1 MLTSNLFGTCR
12 GIQNERCK
20 ERLCVLRYGMQ
31 FHDLAYSK
39 NSALLGYYAASR
51 GNFLYHNSLRNNPE
65 ERCFELLRGGRLN
78 FCLI

>member
-39 NSALLGYYAASR
+39 NSALLAITQRVVVISYTTTRCVITQKSAVLSCFAAE
-51 GNFLYHNSLRNNPE
+51 G
-65 ERCFELLRGGRLN
+65 
-78 FCLI
+78 